1 MEDSNMKK
9 TYIKPSMSIVQLQHQ
24 CQILSASEPAGRG
37 LKNKTQDLDWDEDE
51 LDEDDEL
58 R

>member
-24 CQILSASEPAGRG
+24 CQILSTSEPAGRG
-37 LKNKTQDLDWDEDE
+37 LKNKTQDLDWDENE
-51 LDEDDEL
+51 LDENDDL

>member
-1 MEDSNMKK
+1 
-9 TYIKPSMSIVQLQHQ
+9 MSIVQLQHQ

-37 LKNKTQDLDWDEDE
+37 LKNKPEDLNWDEDE
-51 LDEDDEL
+51 LDDDDVL

>member
-1 MEDSNMKK
+1 MKK

-24 CQILSASEPAGRG
+24 CQILSTSEPAGRG
-37 LKNKTQDLDWDEDE
+37 LKNKTQDLDWDENE
-51 LDEDDEL
+51 LDENDDL